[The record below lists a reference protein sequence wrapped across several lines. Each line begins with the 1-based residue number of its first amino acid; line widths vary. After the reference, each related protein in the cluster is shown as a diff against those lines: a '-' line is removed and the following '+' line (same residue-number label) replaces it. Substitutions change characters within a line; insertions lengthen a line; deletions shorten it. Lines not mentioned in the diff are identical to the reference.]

1 MQPWIQSAADAGADV
16 TLEARIASFV
26 NAGLNQTTD
35 EAKVNRQTVKK
46 KIEKLEIFASLA
58 ASHAADL
65 RTKHGLQDDEEE
77 ETELND

>member
-1 MQPWIQSAADAGADV
+1 M
-16 TLEARIASFV
+16 
-26 NAGLNQTTD
+26 
-35 EAKVNRQTVKK
+35 KK

-58 ASHAADL
+58 TSHAADL